1 MTAAV
6 SLRQPQARDVWLPTP
21 SRADR
26 DVPRASKG
34 HCIVHAVFG
43 DGEGVR
49 VQAESLL
56 EHKWQLILSAR
67 PETLELRE
75 QVLFRWGDR
84 PTDKH
89 VFDMVVKERS
99 GRRIAYTVKPE
110 IRLRSGRFLAEM
122 QEVAHARGI
131 RNARCEPQSALSR
144 RAASE
149 KLRGCGDGGA
159 LAVEESAQQQD
170 PGRRSRRVIGHGI
183 VRSGNQPVLVKSRRP
198 ASRLSPREPGSSA
211 GRVRKHLPQPKD
223 AVTVRP
229 KAAEEPV
236 LSTTN

>member
-56 EHKWQLILSAR
+56 EHKWQLIVSAR

-110 IRLRSGRFLAEM
+110 IRLRSGRFLAEI
-122 QEVAHARGI
+122 QEIAYWVKFKQFADDVRLLTDTDLDPVELY
-131 RNARCEPQSALSR
+131 NARVTAAVAKPDAEADSR
-144 RAASE
+144 AV
-149 KLRGCGDGGA
+149 A
-159 LAVEESAQQQD
+159 LAATLT
-170 PGRRSRRVIGHGI
+170 GARSIRDLTQALGMGE
-183 VRSGNQPVLVKSRRP
+183 RSYRAVLRLLRNHRLCTARTDRITPETLVRRP
-198 ASRLSPREPGSSA
+198 
-211 GRVRKHLPQPKD
+211 
-223 AVTVRP
+223 
-229 KAAEEPV
+229 EE
-236 LSTTN
+236 TRA

>member
-110 IRLRSGRFLAEM
+110 IRLRSGRFLAEI
-122 QEVAHARGI
+122 QEIAYWVKFKQFADDVRLLTDTDLDPVELY
-131 RNARCEPQSALSR
+131 NARVTAAVAKPDAEADSR
-144 RAASE
+144 AV
-149 KLRGCGDGGA
+149 A
-159 LAVEESAQQQD
+159 LAATLPMTAWRTPSRISMK
-170 PGRRSRRVIGHGI
+170 PSTRSRRRHRSSPSTSYTGVGSTPRGSCSTASSQSSHGY
-183 VRSGNQPVLVKSRRP
+183 R
-198 ASRLSPREPGSSA
+198 
-211 GRVRKHLPQPKD
+211 
-223 AVTVRP
+223 
-229 KAAEEPV
+229 
-236 LSTTN
+236 